1 MSEERFR
8 EERGKIKEERLKIK
22 EERLKIKEEIAGT
35 NYSMR
40 KT

>member
-22 EERLKIKEEIAGT
+22 EEIAGT